1 MKVAI
6 YARYS
11 SDNQR
16 DASIADQFRMCRLHA
31 EKQGWHIVEE
41 YSDHAISGASLIRPG
56 IQALMADAMGG
67 RFDLILAEAMDRLS
81 RDQEDIAGIFKRM
94 SYADVKM
101 FTLSEGEVTHLHVG
115 LKGTMNALFLKDL
128 ADKTRR
134 GQRGRVE
141 AGKSGG
147 GNAYGYDVVKKF
159 DANGEP
165 IRGDRTI
172 NEFQAEVVRRIF
184 RDYAAGKSAKT
195 IAFALNKEGIPAPSG
210 GDWGF
215 STINGNP
222 KRGNG
227 ILNNEMYVGK
237 IVWNRQRFVKDPNTG
252 KRQARPNPEEEWVIQ
267 ETPELRI
274 LDDDLWNAVKARQEK
289 NKIARKENG
298 EADLSRINTRRRPK
312 YLFSGLTKCS
322 CCGGGYSAI
331 SATLIGCA
339 TARNKGTC
347 DNRVNIRR
355 DELEA
360 RVLNALRTK
369 LVDPELFAHFCEVFT
384 QEMNRLRMEGRA
396 EIASAE
402 AEIAKIDREL
412 ETLLNLILKGG
423 AADALNAKM
432 VAIEKRKKELELFL
446 AEADE
451 PPPLLHPSMALQY
464 RKRVQQLY
472 DALQDEDEGKRIEAA
487 DTLRSLVDQ
496 IVLTPVDGKVEIDV
510 QGDLAGILTISTQS
524 KNPAAGATG
533 SQVKMVAGAGSNLH
547 LLPEQVKMV
556 AGTGIDHNLQSTPV
570 KMVAGGRN
578 HLYLRSSGG
587 HLHVG
592 AAPDA
597 EETAAE
603 RGNFL
608 SALFRTAA

>member
-1 MKVAI
+1 MDGSQVLKVAI

-67 RFDLILAEAMDRLS
+67 RFDLILAEALDRLS

-237 IVWNRQRFVKDPNTG
+237 IVWNRQRFVKDPSTG

-267 ETPELRI
+267 EAPELRI
-274 LDDDLWNAVKARQEK
+274 LDDDLWSAVKARQEK

-347 DNRVNIRR
+347 NNRVNIRR
-355 DELEA
+355 DELES

-396 EIASAE
+396 GIASAE
-402 AEIAKIDREL
+402 AELAKVNREL
-412 ETLLNLILKGG
+412 EKILDLYLS
-423 AADALNAKM
+423 DALSLDM
-432 VAIEKRKKELELFL
+432 VKERSKKLEARKTELEQFL

-533 SQVKMVAGAGSNLH
+533 SQVKMVAG
-547 LLPEQVKMV
+547 
-556 AGTGIDHNLQSTPV
+556 
-570 KMVAGGRN
+570 
-578 HLYLRSSGG
+578 
-587 HLHVG
+587 VG
-592 AAPDA
+592 FEP
-597 EETAAE
+597 TT
-603 RGNFL
+603 
-608 SALFRTAA
+608 FRL

>member
-237 IVWNRQRFVKDPNTG
+237 IVWNRQRFVKDPSTG

-267 ETPELRI
+267 EAPELRI
-274 LDDDLWNAVKARQEK
+274 LDDDLWSAVKARQEK

-347 DNRVNIRR
+347 NNRVNIRR
-355 DELEA
+355 DELES

-396 EIASAE
+396 GIASAE
-402 AEIAKIDREL
+402 AELAKVNREL
-412 ETLLNLILKGG
+412 EKILDLYLS
-423 AADALNAKM
+423 DALSVDM
-432 VAIEKRKKELELFL
+432 VKERSKKLEARKTELEQFL

-533 SQVKMVAGAGSNLH
+533 SQVKMVAGAGFE
-547 LLPEQVKMV
+547 P
-556 AGTGIDHNLQSTPV
+556 
-570 KMVAGGRN
+570 
-578 HLYLRSSGG
+578 
-587 HLHVG
+587 
-592 AAPDA
+592 AA
-597 EETAAE
+597 
-603 RGNFL
+603 
-608 SALFRTAA
+608 FRL